1 MNRKNAFAVLIAAV
15 LIVGSIVL
23 IATAPRTN
31 ATIQEPKRGWTDA
44 QISAWGPCP
53 TEDSFKCVWDAKH
66 RGNGQGHSVIKFPKG
81 KMVKVSHKRAHRLV
95 YGS

>member
-15 LIVGSIVL
+15 LIVGSVIL
-23 IATAPRTN
+23 LTAPRAN
-31 ATIQEPKRGWTDA
+31 ATSQEPNRGWSDA
-44 QISAWGPCP
+44 QISKWGPCP